1 MSKEELCY
9 KCEERYVGCKSDCPR
24 WAKYAE
30 KKKAEY
36 ERRRRINETT
46 TDFYDVGFHSKRK
59 ADVKSKR
66 RVYR

>member
-1 MSKEELCY
+1 MSKNNPCY

-24 WAKYAE
+24 WAKHAE

-36 ERRRRINETT
+36 DRRKRINETT
-46 TDFYDVGFHSKRK
+46 TDFYEVGYRAARK
-59 ADVKSKR
+59 ADVKSKK